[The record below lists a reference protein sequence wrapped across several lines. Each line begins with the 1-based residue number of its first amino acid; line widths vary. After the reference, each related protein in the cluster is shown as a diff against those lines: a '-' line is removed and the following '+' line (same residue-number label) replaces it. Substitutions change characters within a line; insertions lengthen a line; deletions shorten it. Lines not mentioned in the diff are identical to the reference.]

1 MDIIKYKYLFIGFSA
16 ILTVA
21 AVASMLVFGFKAG
34 IDFAGG
40 TLWQLRFSNPAP
52 GSVLPIA
59 YGGGLQEVEKLLL
72 EKKME
77 GVSVRSLSDSNEVLI
92 RMKEI
97 SEEQHQDL
105 YGSLKE
111 KFGEAEELS
120 FSSIGPAI
128 GRELRNKSATAF
140 LLVLAGISL
149 YVAFAFRKVSYP
161 VSSWKYGLVTLI
173 TLFHDALIPAGF
185 FSFLGWK
192 FGAEADINLIVAI
205 LVVMGFSVH
214 DTIVVFDRIREN
226 LLNSKDKENLAAIIN
241 ASVNQTFSR
250 SVNTSLTL
258 VLVLL
263 ALYFWGAE
271 TLKHFT
277 LLILLG
283 TIIGT
288 YSSIFVASPLLTFFH
303 KKRS

>member
-1 MDIIKYKYLFIGFSA
+1 MDVIKYKYLFIGFSA
-16 ILTVA
+16 LLTVV
-21 AVASMLVFGFKAG
+21 AVASMLVFGFKEG

-40 TLWQLRFSNPAP
+40 ALWQLRFAEPASLENLN
-52 GSVLPIA
+52 SVLSEQKLE
-59 YGGGLQEVEKLLL
+59 GL
-72 EKKME
+72 
-77 GVSVRSLSDSNEVLI
+77 SVRQGNTSQDFVI
-92 RMKEI
+92 RIKEI
-97 SEEQHQDL
+97 SEERHQEL
-105 YGSLKE
+105 LKLVQE
-111 KFGEAEELS
+111 KFGQTEELS
-120 FSSIGPAI
+120 FSSIGPTI
-128 GRELRNKSATAF
+128 GRELRSNAVTAF
-140 LLVLAGISL
+140 LLVLIGISL

-161 VSSWKYGLVTLI
+161 VSSWKYGLTTLI

-192 FGAEADINLIVAI
+192 FGAEADINFIVAI

-226 LLNSKDKENLAAIIN
+226 LLNSKDKENLAGIIN

-258 VLVLL
+258 VLVLV
-263 ALYFWGAE
+263 ALYLWGAA
-271 TLKHFT
+271 TLGHFT

-288 YSSIFVASPLLTFFH
+288 YSSIFVASPLLTFFYR
-303 KKRS
+303 KKV